1 MFPINRY
8 IRILLG
14 VCSALLLGTTSAAA
28 QEKVSV
34 KDYVQLNAL
43 AGVGEN
49 APFWLVSNHNGLSS
63 LDTYNGYIRYGVDI
77 DGLIGTKGNWNYS
90 AGLDLK
96 TGYNQR
102 NNPIV
107 HQLYADVSYKWLSLS
122 VGAKERVAEMR
133 DFSTLQGVN
142 GNEAMNNFSSL
153 AFNGLGELGT
163 GGLVYSGNSSPIP
176 QVRIGAPEYVTVK
189 GTNSLLK
196 LRGHISYGVFLD
208 SKFQENFTALNPKA
222 KYNRYALYHSKA
234 FFMKVGDEE
243 KFPLEAEGG
252 LEMHSQFGGDV
263 YTHAKGKYL
272 SMPTR
277 FKDFLKAF
285 IPTGGDELV
294 PFTEQSNITGN
305 QVGNWH
311 LAFTLH
317 TKPVDIQLYGEHM
330 FEDFSQLFFMEYQN
344 NINNERT
351 WVYYPWRDMMI
362 GLSIKNKSGFMDLIS
377 NIRYEYVSTY
387 DQSGAGYND
396 PSDYFVEQ
404 MDGLDNYYNHAIYSG
419 WHYYGKGMGSPLV
432 FSPLYNSD
440 GSLEFKANR
449 MRAHHVGVNG
459 AFGRKKEFLY
469 RLLYTYSENWGTYV
483 NPFFEK
489 KYTTSVLADFIY
501 SPNGKSWLV
510 SASVAH
516 DRSNYIG
523 NNTGV
528 MLSFVKVGLL
538 K

>member
-1 MFPINRY
+1 MSFFNRIINFVS
-8 IRILLG
+8 LL
-14 VCSALLLGTTSAAA
+14 CMALLCAGTSYA
-28 QEKVSV
+28 QKDFTI
-34 KDYVQLNAL
+34 KDYVQVNAI
-43 AGVGEN
+43 AAVGDY
-49 APFWLVSNHNGLSS
+49 APFWLVTNRNGLSS
-63 LDTYNGYIRYGVDI
+63 LDRCNGYVRYGAAV
-77 DGLIGTKGNWNYS
+77 DGLMGNGDKWSYS

-96 TGYNQR
+96 AGYNQSHR
-102 NNPIV
+102 PV
-107 HQLYADVSYKWLSLS
+107 LHQLFADVSYKWLTLS
-122 VGAKERVAEMR
+122 VGAKERVADMR
-133 DFSTLQGVN
+133 SFCSLLGVN
-142 GNEAMNNFSSL
+142 SNSVLETGGSL
-153 AFNGLGELGT
+153 SFNGLRELGT
-163 GGLVYSGNSSPIP
+163 GGLVYSSNATPIP
-176 QVRIGAPEYVTVK
+176 QVRLEIPEYVTVK
-189 GTNSLLK
+189 GTESLLH
-196 LRGHISYGVFLD
+196 LRGHIAYGMFMD
-208 SKFQENFTALNPKA
+208 GGFQEKFTAVNPKA
-222 KYNRYALYHSKA
+222 KYNKATLYHSKS
-234 FFMKVGDEE
+234 FYMKVGNKE
-243 KFPLEAEGG
+243 KFPLVAEGG

-362 GLSIKNKSGFMDLIS
+362 GLSIKNKSGFMDFIS

-449 MRAHHVGVNG
+449 MRAHHIGVNG

-501 SPNGKSWLV
+501 SPDGKSWLV

-516 DRSNYIG
+516 DRSSYIG